1 MINNLIDSHVTMDD
15 TAAIIENLD
24 IVISVDTSIAHLSA
38 SMGKPTWVLLPFVPD
53 WRWLLDRNDSPW
65 YKSIKLFRQKK
76 RGSWDEVFKELKK
89 NLMFKS
95 VI

>member
-1 MINNLIDSHVTMDD
+1 MIKNLVANSVTMDD

-38 SMGKPTWVLLPFVPD
+38 AMGKPTWVLLPLVPD
-53 WRWLLDRNDSPW
+53 WRWLLNRSSSPW

-76 RGSWDEVFKELKK
+76 RGNWEEVFKELNKK
-89 NLMFKS
+89 LN
-95 VI
+95 V